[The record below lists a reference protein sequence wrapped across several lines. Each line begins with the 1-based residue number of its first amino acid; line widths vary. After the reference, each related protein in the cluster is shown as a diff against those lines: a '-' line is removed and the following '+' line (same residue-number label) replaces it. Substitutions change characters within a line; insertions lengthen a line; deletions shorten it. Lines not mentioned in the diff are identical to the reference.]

1 MHVELF
7 YTEYFQT
14 TNRSVLRSHKR
25 KLAQAAAYMTL
36 YTSII
41 SLQSCAKITRLI
53 STQLHV
59 LLVGR
64 VADNACMIA
73 YCQLIFQGYKDKY
86 NLHTRMII
94 LYVHVYDARP

>member
-1 MHVELF
+1 M
-7 YTEYFQT
+7 Q
-14 TNRSVLRSHKR
+14 
-25 KLAQAAAYMTL
+25 
-36 YTSII
+36 
-41 SLQSCAKITRLI
+41 KITRLI

-59 LLVGR
+59 LGR

>member
-1 MHVELF
+1 MQRIIFEA
-7 YTEYFQT
+7 
-14 TNRSVLRSHKR
+14 TNRSVSRSHKR

-41 SLQSCAKITRLI
+41 SLQSCAKITCLI
-53 STQLHV
+53 LTQLHV
-59 LLVGR
+59 LGR